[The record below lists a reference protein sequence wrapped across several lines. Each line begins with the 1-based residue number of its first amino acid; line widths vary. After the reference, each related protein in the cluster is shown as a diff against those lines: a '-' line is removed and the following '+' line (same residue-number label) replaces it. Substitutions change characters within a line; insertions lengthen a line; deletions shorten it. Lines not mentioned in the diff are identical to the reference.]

1 MASSASVPHTP
12 GAAGRLAF
20 VFPGGGS
27 QHVGMGRDLYERY
40 PAARRVFEE
49 ADQVLGFSLSAMC
62 FEGPEEE
69 LSDTLNA
76 QPAMLA
82 TSAATLAVLKDCA
95 GDALVADLVAG
106 HSTGQYTALVA
117 AGVLDFA
124 SAVRLVRERGRL
136 MSEAGSKV
144 PGAMAAVLGLT
155 SDVVEAICREVG
167 DVWVS
172 NDNGPAQTVISGSKV
187 ALGQALRIAKE
198 RGARRVILLAVNV
211 AAHSPL
217 MASAAESLARL
228 MSSISFQEAR
238 IPVVVNGSA
247 AAVRRPEDLRQE
259 LIRHLTSRVRW
270 VESVQRMV
278 ACGVSTF
285 VELGPKQVLSGLIRR
300 IDGDV
305 HVLNVGSRAD
315 VEAWEVQRWAI

>member
-1 MASSASVPHTP
+1 
-12 GAAGRLAF
+12 
-20 VFPGGGS
+20 
-27 QHVGMGRDLYERY
+27 
-40 PAARRVFEE
+40 
-49 ADQVLGFSLSAMC
+49 
-62 FEGPEEE
+62 
-69 LSDTLNA
+69 
-76 QPAMLA
+76 
-82 TSAATLAVLKDCA
+82 
-95 GDALVADLVAG
+95 
-106 HSTGQYTALVA
+106 
-117 AGVLDFA
+117 
-124 SAVRLVRERGRL
+124 
-136 MSEAGSKV
+136 
-144 PGAMAAVLGLT
+144 MAAVLGLT